1 MLLQVK
7 QFHILAQCKSQLHEG
22 GKRGT
27 HLPPLVPGA
36 HILSFDISIL
46 MFSDFNFQVAD
57 FGGTLGVFIGF
68 SFITVWDGMVVLAA
82 AAAKLKILFFN

>member
-1 MLLQVK
+1 
-7 QFHILAQCKSQLHEG
+7 
-22 GKRGT
+22 
-27 HLPPLVPGA
+27 
-36 HILSFDISIL
+36 